1 MEGALRS
8 KILGWLLLAVV
19 VILIIVTFDVHTPL
33 WGYADEFC
41 AFMMVFSH
49 LMSIY
54 LMKMSRAASR
64 KLDIIALVFGA
75 LMVIAL
81 ICEYFIFTY

>member
-8 KILGWLLLAVV
+8 KILGWLLLGVV
-19 VILIIVTFDVHTPL
+19 VVLIIATFDIHTPI

-49 LMSIY
+49 LMAIY
-54 LMKMSRAASR
+54 LGKMSKAASR
-64 KLDIIALVFGA
+64 KLDVIALVFGG
-75 LMVIAL
+75 LMIIAL